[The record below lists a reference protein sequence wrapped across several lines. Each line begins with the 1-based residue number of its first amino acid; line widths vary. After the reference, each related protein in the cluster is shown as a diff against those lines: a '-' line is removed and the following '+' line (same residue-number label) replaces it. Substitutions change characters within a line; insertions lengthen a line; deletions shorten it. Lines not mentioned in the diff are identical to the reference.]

1 MNNPYLTLEEVKKA
15 FHEANLVESYNFM
28 EEDLSKLAN
37 AFVMAAMPAIV
48 RTERAMCVQFVASLN
63 PEVAKALE
71 DKRGNL

>member
-1 MNNPYLTLEEVKKA
+1 MNNPYLTIEEIKEAFRKVYLEET
-15 FHEANLVESYNFM
+15 HNFI

-48 RTERAMCVQFVASLN
+48 RTERAMCVDFVRTLN
-63 PEVAKALE
+63 PDVAKALS

>member
-28 EEDLSKLAN
+28 EEDLSKLAS

-48 RTERAMCVQFVASLN
+48 RTERAMCVQFVSSLN